1 MNAKVTELLAML
13 DAGDITPENADEAIR
28 QAGGLAFIL
37 LNLALP

>member
-1 MNAKVTELLAML
+1 MNSKVAALLAML

-28 QAGGLAFIL
+28 QAGGLTFIL